1 MKYFEMRNMHYENQ
15 FSDVLKISG
24 IDLNSWRN
32 NPYTFLKARYFLE
45 LSCIIVYFLQKT
57 TISPNTISLLT
68 AFSGV
73 FGGILL
79 LFPTDKLYI
88 LGLFFFFHGYVFDWC
103 DGLLARVTN
112 QTSLTGKIF
121 DPWGS
126 HVFALCFRLSF
137 GFYLALHTSEIFF
150 FLAPFVLFFIA
161 IDIKTFFQSS
171 LFFELTTESIKLKD
185 KSKKLAYYDKDYHHK
200 QSDDVKLFVGKYYK
214 YIKNISLLPDD
225 RARTVDFI
233 CLLILVEQHFN
244 LHVSWFIFI
253 LMIIKDSCR
262 FFVHLGLIK
271 SGLWVDSKVFENN

>member
-1 MKYFEMRNMHYENQ
+1 MKYFDLREMHYENQ
-15 FSDVLKISG
+15 FADILKISG
-24 IDLNSWRN
+24 VDLNSWKK

-57 TISPNTISLLT
+57 TIRPNTISLLT

-73 FGGILL
+73 LGGIFLL
-79 LFPTDKLYI
+79 IPLDKLYI
-88 LGLFFFFHGYVFDWC
+88 LGLFFFLHGYVFDWC
-103 DGLLARVTN
+103 DGLLARVIG
-112 QTSLTGKIF
+112 QTSLTGKVF

-137 GFYLALHTSEIFF
+137 GLYLALHTSEIFF

-171 LFFELTTESIKLKD
+171 LFFELTNGTIQLQD
-185 KSKKLAYYDKDYHHK
+185 KSQKSVEHNKDIHPK

-214 YIKNISLLPDD
+214 YIKKISLLPDD

-244 LHVSWFIFI
+244 LHLSWVIFI

-262 FFVHLGLIK
+262 FFVHLALMM
-271 SGLWVDSKVFENN
+271 SGLWVDSKVVEKN